1 MTEIGEGALEQTQ
14 SKAVD
19 RFDIED
25 LLYLMRRLRDPQ
37 GGCPWDLQQN
47 YKTIAPSTLEEAYEV
62 VDAIEREDYAHLKEE
77 LGDLLFQTIFYS
89 QLAVEEQRFSFAE
102 IVDTLVAKLIRRH
115 PHVFPD
121 GTLRGTGDASRALAE
136 TEVKQNWEAI
146 KEQER
151 VAKGVKGVLADV
163 PVALPAVTRA
173 VKLQKRAARIG
184 FDWADAKGVMLKLSE
199 EMRELA
205 EAVDGSDERAIEAEV
220 GDLLFTCVNLARHLK
235 VDPESALRRSN
246 QKFTARFQEMERAAA
261 EAGQELNQLSQEA
274 LEHLWQ
280 QAKTLHP

>member
-121 GTLRGTGDASRALAE
+121 GTLRGTGDVSRALAE